1 MTVLILSRQFGAGGK
16 TLGENLAKR
25 LGFQFVDR
33 DIIAQVAREANVS
46 VDWVVAVERETGGRL
61 MKILSK
67 MVSGDFIQ
75 RMLSDSGS
83 DFDEEKYAAF
93 VKKVVKDIAKEG
105 NAVILGRGSQFIV
118 PDQPGVFKV
127 LLVGEKADREKFL
140 EKQYKLSA
148 AEARQVVAKE
158 DRKRAAFLV
167 GMDAKS
173 PDDPLLYH
181 LCINTSKMSLKR
193 AEEMIVDLIEAR
205 KT

>member
-105 NAVILGRGSQFIV
+105 NTVILGRGSQFIV

-140 EKQYKLSA
+140 EKKYKLSA

-181 LCINTSKMSLKR
+181 LCINTSKMSLEQ

>member
-140 EKQYKLSA
+140 EKKYKLSA

-181 LCINTSKMSLKR
+181 LCINTSKMSLKQ

-205 KT
+205 KP